1 MITRF
6 APSPTGALHLGH
18 IYAAKVAHDIA
29 KAHCGHFHLRIDD
42 LDTTRCRPCF
52 TDAIYND
59 LRWAGLNWHGT
70 VSFQSERHTHYAKAI
85 SQLRDMD
92 LLYPCYLTRRE
103 LASMT
108 QAPHGTPHGAPDI
121 ASPIVPINTDRLIP
135 DSEQKRRAADGQ
147 QAAWRLRMD
156 AAIKHANAH
165 IQTHS
170 QLNWREYALS
180 ADAGLKQATP
190 EIFGDVIIAR
200 KDLGSS
206 YHLAVVIDDMLD
218 NVSLVTRGVDL
229 QSSTH
234 LHRLLQALLGLPTPN
249 YLHHPL
255 VTDSCDKRLAK
266 RDKAQ
271 SIAALR
277 NRGMSAD
284 TMMSILPALPDYES
298 VGI

>member
-29 KAHCGHFHLRIDD
+29 KAHGGHFHLRIDD

-52 TDAIYND
+52 TDAIYDD
-59 LRWAGLNWHGT
+59 LQWAGLDWHGT
-70 VSFQSERHTHYAKAI
+70 VSFQSDRHTHYAKAI

-103 LASMT
+103 LASMM
-108 QAPHGTPHGAPDI
+108 QAPHGAPDI
-121 ASPIVPINTDRLIP
+121 TSPIVPINTDKMIS

-147 QAAWRLRMD
+147 QAVWRLRMD
-156 AAIKHANAH
+156 AAIKYANAH
-165 IQTHS
+165 TDTHKPLS
-170 QLNWREYALS
+170 WREYALS
-180 ADAGLKQATP
+180 ADAGPKQATP

-218 NVSLVTRGVDL
+218 NVSLVTRGIDL
-229 QSSTH
+229 QESTH

-255 VTDSCDKRLAK
+255 VTDSSDKRLAK

-271 SIAALR
+271 AVAALR
-277 NRGMSAD
+277 NSGMSAE
-284 TMMSILPALPDYES
+284 TMMSVLPALPAHES
-298 VGI
+298 IGI

>member
-18 IYAAKVAHDIA
+18 IYAAKVAHNIA
-29 KAHCGHFHLRIDD
+29 KAHDGLFHLRIDD
-42 LDTTRCRPCF
+42 LDNTRCHSDF
-52 TDAIYND
+52 TNAIYDD
-59 LRWAGLNWHGT
+59 LHWVGLDWHGT
-70 VSFQSERHTHYAKAI
+70 PSFQSDRQTHYANAI
-85 SQLRDMD
+85 NRLREID

-108 QAPHGTPHGAPDI
+108 QAPHSAPDI
-121 ASPIVPINTDRLIP
+121 NSPIVPINTDKMIS

-156 AAIKHANAH
+156 AAIKYAD
-165 IQTHS
+165 THKDGS
-170 QLNWREYALS
+170 TPLCWRECALS
-180 ADAGLKQATP
+180 ADAGIIQATP
-190 EIFGDVIIAR
+190 EIFGDVVMAR

-229 QSSTH
+229 QPSTH
-234 LHRLLQALLGLPTPN
+234 LHRLLQALLDIPTPN

-255 VTDSCDKRLAK
+255 VTDAADKRLAK

-271 SIAALR
+271 AIAALR
-277 NRGMSAD
+277 NSGMSPKKMIA
-284 TMMSILPALPDYES
+284 SLPAMPVYES
-298 VGI
+298 VKLEAY

>member
-29 KAHCGHFHLRIDD
+29 KQNGGHFHLRIDD
-42 LDTTRCRPCF
+42 LDSTRSRPDF
-52 TDAIYND
+52 VDAIYDD
-59 LRWAGLNWHGT
+59 LRWAGLTWHGT
-70 VSFQSERHTHYAKAI
+70 PSFQSDRNTYYAEAI
-85 SQLRDMD
+85 TRLRDMD

-108 QAPHGTPHGAPDI
+108 QAPHGA
-121 ASPIVPINTDRLIP
+121 P
-135 DSEQKRRAADGQ
+135 DSEAPTVPVDTDQMLSDSERQRRADDGQ

-156 AAIKHANAH
+156 AAIKYANSH
-165 IQTHS
+165 TDTGTS
-170 QLNWREYALS
+170 LNWREYAQS
-180 ADAGLKQATP
+180 AGAGIKQATP
-190 EIFGDVIIAR
+190 DIFGDVVIAR

-229 QSSTH
+229 QESTH
-234 LHRLLQALLGLPTPN
+234 LHCLLQKLLDIPTPD

-255 VTDSCDKRLAK
+255 ITDADDKRLAK

-271 SIAALR
+271 AVATYRKSGTNTESMMAL
-277 NRGMSAD
+277 
-284 TMMSILPALPDYES
+284 LPPLPDHES
-298 VGI
+298 LET

>member
-29 KAHCGHFHLRIDD
+29 KAHGGHFHLRIDD
-42 LDTTRCRPCF
+42 LDTTRCRPDF
-52 TDAIYND
+52 VDAIYDD
-59 LRWAGLNWHGT
+59 LRWAGLGWRGT
-70 VSFQSERHTHYAKAI
+70 VSFQSDRHTHYAKAI
-85 SQLRDMD
+85 SQLRDMN

-108 QAPHGTPHGAPDI
+108 QAPHGTADI
-121 ASPIVPINTDRLIP
+121 TNPIMPINTDRLIT
-135 DSEQKRRAADGQ
+135 DSEQKRRATDGQ

-156 AAIKHANAH
+156 AAIKYANAH
-165 IQTHS
+165 TGIHS
-170 QLNWREYALS
+170 PLIWREYALS
-180 ADAGLKQATP
+180 ADAGPKQATP

-234 LHRLLQALLGLPTPN
+234 LHRLLQALLDIPTPN

-255 VTDSCDKRLAK
+255 VTDSSDKRLAK

-271 SIAALR
+271 AVAALR
-277 NRGMSAD
+277 NSGMSAES
-284 TMMSILPALPDYES
+284 MMSILPALPDYES